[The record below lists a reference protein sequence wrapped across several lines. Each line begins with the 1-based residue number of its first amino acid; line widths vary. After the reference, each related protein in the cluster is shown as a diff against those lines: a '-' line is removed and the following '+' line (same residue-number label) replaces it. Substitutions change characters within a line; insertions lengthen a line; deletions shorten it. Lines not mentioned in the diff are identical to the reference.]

1 MKKIIAILL
10 ISTGL
15 NAQDFEPTDVHLHIG
30 ATYIISSVGTS
41 YVLKKTND
49 KKKAMLIGIGVGMAV
64 GIAKEL
70 HDSKSGHYQNKDL
83 FANLIGSTLGSI
95 VVTIPFWVNSEIYM

>member
-1 MKKIIAILL
+1 MKKILTILL

-15 NAQDFEPTDVHLHIG
+15 NAQDIRPTDTHLHIG
-30 ATYIISSVGTS
+30 ATYIISSVTTS
-41 YVLKKTND
+41 YVLKKTNN
-49 KKKAMLIGIGVGMAV
+49 KKKAMLVGIGVSMAV

-70 HDSKSGHYQNKDL
+70 NDSNVQNKDL

-95 VVTIPFWVNSEIYM
+95 VVTIPF

>member
-15 NAQDFEPTDVHLHIG
+15 NAQDFKPTDVHLHIG
-30 ATYIISSVGTS
+30 ATYIISSVTTS

-64 GIAKEL
+64 GIAKEF
-70 HDSKSGHYQNKDL
+70 HDSNIQNKDL

-95 VVTIPFWVNSEIYM
+95 VVTIPF